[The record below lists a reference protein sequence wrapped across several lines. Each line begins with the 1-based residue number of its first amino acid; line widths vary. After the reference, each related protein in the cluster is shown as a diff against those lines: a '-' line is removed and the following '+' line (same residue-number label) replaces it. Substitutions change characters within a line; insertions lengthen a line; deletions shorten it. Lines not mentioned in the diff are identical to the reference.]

1 MEHGKHSKEDRKKML
16 AGIFHEVKHNT
27 PSTVKRA
34 NVSGKRKRRMEVAI
48 ALSKA
53 RKAGMKIPKK

>member
-1 MEHGKHSKEDRKKML
+1 ML

-34 NVSGKRKRRMEVAI
+34 NVSGKRKRRMEEAI

-53 RKAGMKIPKK
+53 RKAGMKMPKK